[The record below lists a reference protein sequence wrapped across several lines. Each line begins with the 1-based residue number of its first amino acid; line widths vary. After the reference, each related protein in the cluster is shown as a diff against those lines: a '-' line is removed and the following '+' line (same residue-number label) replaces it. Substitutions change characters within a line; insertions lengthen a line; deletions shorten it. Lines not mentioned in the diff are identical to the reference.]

1 MLLFTNHMGP
11 KRVLEEYC
19 RGALER
25 GASWARAVPASYVVT
40 APWVRYKCQFGCGCY
55 GSRHLCPPETP
66 TPGETAAVV
75 RRYRRAIL
83 VTYESGRRGTERALR
98 KKMHRDMLA
107 LEREIFLDGYHKALA
122 FVAGPCNLC
131 KECDVAEPCP
141 RPGEPRPSM
150 ESCGIDV
157 FSTFARAG
165 VTLEVVPDV
174 GMPYKLCGLV
184 LVE

>member
-1 MLLFTNHMGP
+1 MTA
-11 KRVLEEYC
+11 KRTLEEYC
-19 RGALER
+19 RAALAR

-40 APWVRYKCQFGCGCY
+40 APWVGYKCRFGCGSY
-55 GSRHLCPPETP
+55 GARHLCPPATP
-66 TPGETAAVV
+66 TPAETAAVI
-75 RRYRRAIL
+75 RCYARAIL
-83 VTYESGRRGTERALR
+83 VTYESGPRGAERALR
-98 KKMHRDMLA
+98 KKMHEDLLA
-107 LEREIFLDGYHKALA
+107 LEREIFLDGCHKAMA
-122 FVAGPCNLC
+122 FAAGPCNLC
-131 KECDVAEPCP
+131 AKCDISKPCL

-165 VTLEVVPDV
+165 VELEVVADV